1 MQSAFTGIELGKRS
15 LMAHTQGMY
24 TVGHNMSNASTDGYS
39 RQRVEMQPF
48 DPIYLPGL
56 NRAET
61 AGQLGQGVS
70 VTTIRRI
77 RDVILEERIVAQANG
92 QGYWEMRDKYL
103 LMVEQV
109 YNEPTDS
116 SVRTLMDRFWE
127 SWQELSLFPSQFSAR
142 QAVLQRGQALIDGIH
157 TRYEAL
163 KQVRDMLET
172 DIKVTVGRV
181 NTILDDIAGLNEQI
195 VKIQAV
201 GDNPN
206 DLLDRRDLLV
216 KELSGIIDIT
226 ADNRDPD
233 EFLIHTGGLHLVQ
246 GMQVHHLAT
255 EMDPLNDGYSS
266 VVWQKSGEAAWFRG
280 GSLASLVELRDGD
293 VRGEIQKLDMMTVNF
308 IDLVNEIHENAYGL
322 TGTTNLPF
330 FVEHPFINNL
340 AGNYDRNGDGIYDSS
355 YIFRMTGKNTLDSE
369 EQIGLRG
376 TIHLSAQS
384 GTIRLDYFPTDT
396 VGDVIK
402 RINNAGAEVVAR
414 LNNDNMLTLKGTPAA
429 DPANPDFVIRYIEDT
444 GSFLTGYAGLLLE
457 NGPAGAYT
465 WERADA
471 VLSLQGNGVQYA
483 VAPLAHPSGWIEVNP
498 TLMRDPGSVAAGF
511 GENGRPAQAGDGR
524 AALAIAQLRN
534 TPVMVGRISS
544 FDEYFAE
551 VVADIGLKGEVAE
564 RSLQTEDLIM
574 KELEDMRASISGVNI
589 DEELSLMIKFQHGYS
604 AASRFISEVDK
615 MLDTIIN
622 RMGV

>member
-15 LMAHTQGMY
+15 LVAHTQGMY
-24 TVGHNMSNASTDGYS
+24 TVGHNLSNASTDGYS
-39 RQRVEMQPF
+39 RQRVELQPF

-56 NRAET
+56 NREQT
-61 AGQLGQGVS
+61 PGQLGQGVTVS
-70 VTTIRRI
+70 TIQRI
-77 RDVILEERIVAQANG
+77 QDVILEERIVAQANG
-92 QGYWEMRDKYL
+92 QGYWESRDKYL
-103 LMVEQV
+103 LMVEQI
-109 YNEPTDS
+109 YNEPTEN
-116 SVRTLMDRFWE
+116 SVRALMDRFWE
-127 SWQELSLFPSQFSAR
+127 SWQELSVFPSQFSAR

-157 TRYEAL
+157 TRYQAL

-172 DIKVTVGRV
+172 DIQVTVGRA
-181 NTILDDIAGLNEQI
+181 NTILTDIAGLNEQI
-195 VKIQAV
+195 VKIKAA

-226 ADNRDPD
+226 VDNRDPD
-233 EFLIHTGGLHLVQ
+233 EFLIHTGGLHLLQ
-246 GMQVHHLAT
+246 GMQVHPLAT
-255 EMDPLNDGYSS
+255 VADALNDGYST
-266 VVWQKSGEAAWFRG
+266 VIWEKSGETAWFRG
-280 GSLASLVELRDGD
+280 GSLASLLEMRDGD

-308 IDLVNEIHENAYGL
+308 IDLVNEIHTNAHGL
-322 TGTTNLPF
+322 NGTTNTRF
-330 FVEHPFINNL
+330 FTEHPFINNI
-340 AGNYDRNGDGIYDSS
+340 AGNYDRSGDGVYDSS
-355 YIFRMTGKNTLDSE
+355 YIFRMTGKNALDPE

-376 TIHLSAQS
+376 TMVLSAPS
-384 GTIRLDYFPTDT
+384 GTMQVEYFPTDT
-396 VGDVIK
+396 VGDILS
-402 RINNAGAEVVAR
+402 RINNSGAEVVAR
-414 LNNDNMLTLKGTPAA
+414 LNREGMLTLKGTPAEITE
-429 DPANPDFVIRYIEDT
+429 NPDFVVRYVEDS
-444 GSFLTGYAGLLLE
+444 GDFLTGYAGLLIDK
-457 NGPAGAYT
+457 GPAGAYT

-471 VLSLQGNGVQYA
+471 VLSLQGGGVDYA

-498 TLMRDPGSVAAGF
+498 ALMNDPGSIAAGF

-534 TPVMVGRISS
+534 TPVMVGKLSS

-551 VVADIGLKGEVAE
+551 VVADIGLKGEIAE
-564 RSLQTEDLIM
+564 RSLETENLIM
-574 KELEDMRASISGVNI
+574 KELDDMRASISGVNI